1 MNLKFLRELPN
12 PDAIKSLLPTTA
24 EQAAIKVKRDGEIR
38 EILSGRDDRFL
49 LIVGPCSAD
58 RQDSVLDYNLRLRK
72 IQETVADKIY
82 IIPRI

>member
-38 EILSGRDDRFL
+38 QILSGRDDRFL
-49 LIVGPCSAD
+49 LGRSTGFCAG
-58 RQDSVLDYNLRLRK
+58 L
-72 IQETVADKIY
+72 
-82 IIPRI
+82 